1 MYVLYYL
8 CILAYCWLYTPVNSV
23 FRNSFLFNST
33 VKLSFQYITSTVSFS
48 HGYSQWLHSKQAL
61 CWANTLPLILFCLF
75 DLNICPLQLLW
86 SDCPVPE
93 IDKIHLPDLWPR
105 CSVNFLTTSR
115 CGVLVVLDVSV
126 DVELNINFPTLQ
138 CQRYVISY
146 INTVLRESSA

>member
-1 MYVLYYL
+1 MLYYL

-33 VKLSFQYITSTVSFS
+33 VKLSFQYITSIVSCS
-48 HGYSQWLHSKQAL
+48 HAFSQWLHSKQAL
-61 CWANTLPLILFCLF
+61 CWAHTLPITLFCPF
-75 DLNICPLQLLW
+75 DLNICQLNLPW

-93 IDKIHLPDLWPR
+93 IDEIHLPDLWPC
-105 CSVNFLTTSR
+105 CSLNFLTTSR

-126 DVELNINFPTLQ
+126 DVELNINFRTLQ